1 MKKQNGITLISL
13 IVTIIVILI
22 LSGVSI
28 NFILGEDSV
37 IGNALTSKEQQ
48 KIFEITNSLELEKS
62 SIRLSKLNLGL
73 SIDEYLTNVVN
84 DLSDKYSIEE
94 ETDTPESPKIRYI
107 TVDNTYRYML
117 EEKDDGD
124 IEITYKGKK

>member
-28 NFILGEDSV
+28 NFILAEDSV
-37 IGNALTSKEQQ
+37 IGNAL
-48 KIFEITNSLELEKS
+48 FEITNSLELEKS

-94 ETDTPESPKIRYI
+94 ETNTPESPKIRYI

>member
-48 KIFEITNSLELEKS
+48 KISEITNSLELEKS

-94 ETDTPESPKIRYI
+94 ETNTPESPKIRYI

>member
-94 ETDTPESPKIRYI
+94 ETNTPESPKIRYI